1 MLDSWPGDDVGS
13 DEPDPIPS
21 LELFRSLAARSSG
34 QAQIESTISQIRS
47 ALLEFDDWNFELGKE
62 LKRYF
67 SFQGD
72 PEDRIRNILPPGF
85 AEGFPGAFVKRS
97 WTVVRVLKDGAVHN
111 MVELL
116 RDCPDEESFRAVR
129 NDIRLTHVLDLM
141 WMVSGNLDLEAVQQ
155 RLSRIKEDAAPRKRL
170 LLSPYPDTRYI
181 QSFQAHF
188 DGIPMRAAIGGL
200 FDHWPGRPKGV
211 SVAHIRLFLD
221 AWTQA
226 IFENGASPLGDP
238 QQPRL
243 LS

>member
-1 MLDSWPGDDVGS
+1 MLAAWPGDDSGS
-13 DEPDPIPS
+13 DEQDPIRS
-21 LELFRSLAARSSG
+21 LELLHSLAAQSGG

-47 ALLEFDDWNFELGKE
+47 ALPEFDDWSFEIGKE

-67 SFQGD
+67 SVQAD

-85 AEGFPGAFVKRS
+85 ADGLPGAFVKRS
-97 WTVVRVLKDGAVHN
+97 WTVVRVLKDGTVHN

-116 RDCPDEESFRAVR
+116 RDCADEESFRAVK

-170 LLSPYPDTRYI
+170 LLSPYPDTRYT
-181 QSFQAHF
+181 QAFQAHF
-188 DGIPMRAAIGGL
+188 DGIPMRAAVGGL
-200 FDHWPGRPKGV
+200 FDHWPGRPKAV

-221 AWTQA
+221 AWTVA
-226 IFENGASPLGDP
+226 IFENGASQLGEP

-243 LS
+243 LP